1 MHGEKDG
8 RHLNEIVKPN
18 PKKGDKEPMYIS
30 KRVRHDEQRFFSKW
44 KYPWKYKKKSSQ
56 MTT

>member
-44 KYPWKYKKKSSQ
+44 KYPWKYKKKVVK
-56 MTT
+56 